1 MKDIL
6 LTTVCNDEYVLG
18 AKVMLYSMKRNINNL
33 DRCDFKIY
41 YNDTVAPLSEEN
53 KESFRKIIPDIII
66 EHVDKECYLNSKI
79 PYDRNEGS
87 KAAYLTLESFN
98 ETDYNKVILF
108 DVDMLCIGDISDLFD
123 TDLQFGIWKGN
134 TGFVVLGKKYRNQ
147 EVYDVLTSKIQSH
160 NGDFMDQGIINAV
173 FRNHFEMISRSYN
186 QYPLSTCTDDTRILH
201 WAHYDHVKPWKL
213 DEWKDKIDLFLD
225 EQEYRNPA
233 SDIGNIPTLKCKPF
247 FDLWKQYETELDGSS
262 EYN

>member
-18 AKVMLYSMKRNINNL
+18 AQVMLYSMKKNIKNL

-41 YNDTVAPLSEEN
+41 YNDTIAPLSEEN
-53 KESFRKIIPDIII
+53 KESFRKIIPNIII

-79 PYDRNEGS
+79 PPERNEGS

-98 ETDYNKVILF
+98 ETEYNKVILF

-123 TDLQFGIWKGN
+123 TDLQFGIFNRN
-134 TGFVVLGKKYRNQ
+134 TGFVVLGKNYRNQ
-147 EVYDVLTSKIQSH
+147 EVYEMLTSKIQSH
-160 NGDFMDQGIINAV
+160 NGDFMDQGIINNV
-173 FRNHFEMISRSYN
+173 FAGDFQTISRSYN
-186 QYPLSTCTDDTRILH
+186 QYPLSTQTEDTRILH

-213 DEWKDKIDLFLD
+213 DEWKQKIELFKD
-225 EQEYRNPA
+225 EKEYRWPA
-233 SDIGNIPTLKCKPF
+233 PDIGNVPTLKCKPG
-247 FDLWKQYETELDGSS
+247 FDLWEKYRS
-262 EYN
+262 EMEQLHG